1 MEKRFATR
9 VLVNAVAIF
18 IVANYISRGL
28 SVDGVGAA
36 IAAALILGLVN
47 AFIRPILLL
56 LTLPINL
63 LSIGLFTLVING
75 MMLQLTDKIVKG
87 ISVSGFWSAIWAS
100 ILISIISMF
109 INSLIMPQHR
119 NRYH

>member
-1 MEKRFATR
+1 MEKRFVMR

-36 IAAALILGLVN
+36 LAAALILGIVN
-47 AFIRPILLL
+47 AVIRPILLF

-63 LSIGLFTLVING
+63 LTIGLFTLIING
-75 MMLQLTDKIVKG
+75 LMLQLTDRIVKG
-87 ISVSGFWSAIWAS
+87 ISVSGFWSAVWAS
-100 ILISIISMF
+100 ILISVVSMF

-119 NRYH
+119 RRYY